1 MSEKSKGTLE
11 VNRRFVCILAAL
23 FHCATSNTKK
33 YHTYCPEGEDSWC
46 RFQADKAQGTTSYKP
61 GLALLLKIVPKLKPM
76 FPRLSNDALLKKC
89 LHGKTQNQN
98 ESFNRTIWDRIPKA
112 GYVGKETFKVGIYD
126 AVANFNM
133 GTAATIEVL
142 KQCGIKPGRVTEEH
156 CSDIDQSRP
165 YSSEYRENWLEN
177 QARKKLRSK
186 KESKSDNQQ
195 EKEGTTYAQ
204 GEF

>member
-23 FHCATSNTKK
+23 FQCTLTNTKK
-33 YHTYCPEGEDSWC
+33 YHTYCSEGENSWC

-98 ESFNRTIWDRIPKA
+98 ESFNRTIWDRIPKTI
-112 GYVGKETFKVGIYD
+112 YVGKETFQVDVYD
-126 AVANFNM
+126 AVANFNRS
-133 GTAATIEVL
+133 TTATIEVL
-142 KQCGIKPGRVTEEH
+142 KQCGIKPGRFTD
-156 CSDIDQSRP
+156 SIA
-165 YSSEYRENWLEN
+165 L
-177 QARKKLRSK
+177 
-186 KESKSDNQQ
+186 
-195 EKEGTTYAQ
+195 T
-204 GEF
+204 